1 MYKYKYI
8 PGWRIGLRG
17 FSSRRE
23 SRGVADVAVKNSIAG
38 VSRTTTLRF
47 WTAGIRSELGAQ
59 CLTTPQVYLQIAFHA
74 IQAASLRSNKRVP
87 AHIAFQ
93 HYVEI
98 LALELV
104 SWLILVWVGT
114 FTRLETFF
122 LPFLCGRGYSVCC
135 CFLHT
140 FAVFYAFLRRAK
152 FISSPLLHSQLQV
165 HPLPQCHNT
174 PRIMEAWVA
183 GRSSSPVRV
192 VCWDYMRT
200 SAPPACPNRSSFQE
214 RTRWWR
220 L

>member
-74 IQAASLRSNKRVP
+74 VQAASLRSNKRVP
-87 AHIAFQ
+87 AHVAFQ

-104 SWLILVWVGT
+104 SWLIFVWLWT
-114 FTRLETFF
+114 FTRLEAFF
-122 LPFLCGRGYSVCC
+122 LPFLCGRGYSICC
-135 CFLHT
+135 WFLHT
-140 FAVFYAFLRRAK
+140 CSLCLRFSRK
-152 FISSPLLHSQLQV
+152 SLFIFPLLLYSLLLE

-174 PRIMEAWVA
+174 PRM
-183 GRSSSPVRV
+183 
-192 VCWDYMRT
+192 
-200 SAPPACPNRSSFQE
+200 
-214 RTRWWR
+214 
-220 L
+220 